1 MMLTLRG
8 LLFTLV
14 MYGAALVGSALVL
27 LLFWA
32 PHSVRWAIAVGWA
45 RICLWAGR
53 FFCGLDVHTEGQENI
68 REEPCVYYIK
78 HTTALETYWQ
88 IAALP
93 PAVWVLKRELLWLPV
108 FGWALGLVMKSIA
121 IDRKAGGPAVKQVIT
136 QGKLRL
142 AAGMSVCIFPEGT
155 RMPPGETRR
164 YGVSGAA
171 LAREVGC
178 PIVPIAHNAGD
189 FWPKQQLS
197 KHPGKVRF
205 CIGPPIHP
213 DGRPA
218 KEINLAAQEWIET
231 KMGEISSLYRERA
244 HAE

>member
-1 MMLTLRG
+1 MLTLRG
-8 LLFTLV
+8 VLFTLV
-14 MYGAALVGSALVL
+14 MYGAAVVGSTAVL

-32 PHSVRWAIAVGWA
+32 PHSARWWVAVAWA
-45 RICLWAGR
+45 KTCLWAGR
-53 FFCGLDVHTEGQENI
+53 WICGLDVQTEGAENI
-68 REEPCVYYIK
+68 PEEPCVYYIK

-164 YGVSGAA
+164 YGISGAA
-171 LAREVGC
+171 LAHDVGC
-178 PIVPIAHNAGD
+178 PIVPVAHNAGD
-189 FWPKQQLS
+189 LWPKHQLA
-197 KHPGKVRF
+197 KRPGKIRF
-205 CIGPPIHP
+205 CIGPPIYP
-213 DGRPA
+213 GDRKA
-218 KEINLAAQEWIET
+218 KQTNLIAQDWIEA
-231 KMGEISSLYRERA
+231 KMGEISSLYEERA
-244 HAE
+244 NAD